1 MFHIRLASVFVI
13 AALAPLPAARLVFA
27 DDVMPSERVA
37 IHVNVRELPSSDA
50 KEVEK
55 LAVGERATLL
65 NAVPR
70 WRKIRLSNGVEGF
83 VSKAWTVVTP
93 VRVVPPEERLS
104 IHFLNVGA
112 GACTVI
118 QCPGADAPV
127 MFYDCGK
134 EDSRV
139 GLSQADG
146 EALIDEILARR
157 PVPANVVISHPHE
170 DHYNWIP
177 GALENTDIQSI
188 WLGAERDRYNAATS
202 GWISDKADNGAQVNG
217 GGALPPEWHNDG
229 DPLGAGLSCGLAD
242 TYVLTANT
250 GGNDNSNSL
259 VLMVE
264 YESFRAVFAGD
275 AQGQTEDSAIRNFG
289 DVSTTVL
296 TGSNHGAEGHHSND
310 EDWAQATSPSI
321 VVYSAG
327 SRHGHPRCVAAN
339 SYRDN
344 VRLFAAPSHN
354 FYCLY
359 SAREYDPVV
368 QFNPKSEL
376 AEYNTGASGTIT
388 ITTDGQSTASV
399 SCSDGSGCAQE
410 WPLWLRKRKSR
421 LGVDYEAT
429 GHSPNETRNP
439 RAA

>member
-1 MFHIRLASVFVI
+1 MFRIRLASVFI
-13 AALAPLPAARLVFA
+13 AAALAPLPAARVVFA
-27 DDVMPSERVA
+27 DDVMPSGRVA
-37 IHVNVRELPSSDA
+37 RHVNVRELPSYDA
-50 KEVEK
+50 REVGE

-70 WRKIRLSNGVEGF
+70 WRKIRLSTGVEGF

-93 VRVVPPEERLS
+93 TRLVPAEERLS
-104 IHFLNVGA
+104 IRFLNVGA
-112 GACTVI
+112 GACAVI
-118 QCPGADAPV
+118 ECPGADAPV

-146 EALIDEILARR
+146 QVLIDEILARR
-157 PVPANVVISHPHE
+157 AVPANVVISHPHE

-177 GALENTDIQSI
+177 SALENADIQSI
-188 WLGAERDRYNAATS
+188 WLGGERDRYDAAIS
-202 GWISDKADNGAQVNG
+202 GWISDKENDGAQVNG
-217 GGALPPEWHNDG
+217 GGELPAEWHNDG
-229 DPLGAGLSCGLAD
+229 DPLGTGLSCGLAD
-242 TYVLTANT
+242 SYVLTVNT
-250 GGNDNSNSL
+250 GGNDNSKSL

-264 YESFRAVFAGD
+264 YESFRAVFSGD
-275 AQGQTEDSAIRNFG
+275 AHGQTEDSAIRNFG

-296 TGSNHGAEGHHSND
+296 AGSNHGAESDHSND
-310 EDWAQATSPSI
+310 EDWAKATSPSI

-327 SRHGHPRCVAAN
+327 SRHGHPRCVAVN

-359 SAREYDPVV
+359 SAKEYDPVIH
-368 QFNPKSEL
+368 FNPKSEL

-388 ITTDGQSTASV
+388 ITTDGHSTVSV
-399 SCSDGSGCAQE
+399 SCSDDSGCAQD
-410 WPLWLRKRKSR
+410 WPL
-421 LGVDYEAT
+421 
-429 GHSPNETRNP
+429 
-439 RAA
+439 